1 MKKEMK
7 TFKMSNYWKILSS
20 RILGKIIFDEAAIE
34 NFNVVFD
41 FEGVDMVNSSFTD
54 ELFWKMI
61 EKNILNFKIKN
72 IENELIKRLIFIAI
86 EWRRQK
92 ELA

>member
-1 MKKEMK
+1 
-7 TFKMSNYWKILSS
+7 MSDHWRILSS
-20 RILGKIIFDEAAIE
+20 RLLGKLIFDQAEKE

-54 ELFWKMI
+54 ELFWKMV
-61 EKNILNFKIKN
+61 ERNIFHFKIKN

-92 ELA
+92 ELV

>member
-1 MKKEMK
+1 MNI
-7 TFKMSNYWKILSS
+7 FKMSDHWRILSS
-20 RILGKIIFDEAAIE
+20 RLLGKLIFDQAEKE

-54 ELFWKMI
+54 ELFWKMV
-61 EKNILNFKIKN
+61 ERNIFHFKIKN

-92 ELA
+92 ELV